1 MLTIPS
7 ATVAKENAAA
17 NARLR
22 VKRVVERA
30 ASAAA
35 MGNPERRKAKAL
47 VKNAREGAIR
57 RGHLGIYK
65 KLQKELHAARERL
78 AGREDLLQFDE
89 IRRAL
94 DAKIEELTAV
104 LQDPSVAD
112 HVAICE
118 GVYKLLRACQPLYLA
133 LNDGLSVKEACDAL
147 DAAGAVLDDF
157 ADQDAA
163 YKKYRKLNGG
173 WVSDHGK
180 RVKLNAKDFAKW
192 QAKKKRQDKDLE
204 QNPYQH
210 TAQTTEKH
218 IDAVF
223 DRQKEVKRRGDRVK
237 RRTKK
242 ARVEEEE
249 PTPSMLR
256 MRVTAGDTKK
266 YIVNPPLFKWA
277 PAGTKNR
284 YRTKD
289 EAMELA
295 AKCVANRPAG
305 MGREAK
311 QAAHA
316 QKGCPRGVTPDGSGY
331 RAQLTPKK
339 RVRVTLA
346 APGGGCIFAS
356 AKAAGEAVKNY
367 EKAGSPTKKSDPLY
381 DTLVHHV
388 QRCK

>member
-1 MLTIPS
+1 MGP
-7 ATVAKENAAA
+7 
-17 NARLR
+17 
-22 VKRVVERA
+22 RA
-30 ASAAA
+30 
-35 MGNPERRKAKAL
+35 RKAAQELLNKA
-47 VKNAREGAIR
+47 RDGAIKC
-57 RGHLGIYK
+57 GHLGIYQ

-78 AGREDLLQFDE
+78 AGREDLLQFDA
-89 IRRAL
+89 IRQAL
-94 DAKIEELTAV
+94 DAKVEELTAA

-112 HVAICE
+112 HVAISE
-118 GVYKLLRACQPLYLA
+118 GVYNLLNACQPLYLA
-133 LNDGLSVKEACDAL
+133 LNDGLSLEQACDAL

-173 WVSDHGK
+173 WVAVGGRTNK
-180 RVKLNAKDFAKW
+180 RVKLNAKAFAKW
-192 QAKKKRQDKDLE
+192 QTEKKQTHQNFK

-295 AKCVANRPAG
+295 AKCLANRPAG
-305 MGREAK
+305 TTRAEQ
-311 QAAHA
+311 QAARA
-316 QKGCPRGVTPDGSGY
+316 QKGYPRGVSPRDHGY
-331 RAQLTPKK
+331 RAQVMPKK
-339 RVRVTLA
+339 KTYVVLK
-346 APGGGCIFAS
+346 APGGGYLFDTA
-356 AKAAGEAVKNY
+356 AAAGDAIEKY
-367 EKAGSPTKKSDPLY
+367 EKAGSPTKPSDPMY

-388 QRCK
+388 ERKK

>member
-1 MLTIPS
+1 
-7 ATVAKENAAA
+7 
-17 NARLR
+17 
-22 VKRVVERA
+22 
-30 ASAAA
+30 
-35 MGNPERRKAKAL
+35 MGNPERRKAKEL
-47 VKNAREGAIR
+47 VDKAREGAIR
-57 RGHLGIYK
+57 RGHLGLYK
-65 KLQKELHAARERL
+65 KLQKHLHAARERL

-94 DAKIEELTAV
+94 DAKVEELTAA

-112 HVAICE
+112 HVAISE
-118 GVYKLLRACQPLYLA
+118 GVYNLLNACQPLYLA
-133 LNDGLSVKEACDAL
+133 LNDGLSLEQACDAL

-173 WVSDHGK
+173 WVAVGGRTNK
-180 RVKLNAKDFAKW
+180 RVKLNAKAFAKW
-192 QAKKKRQDKDLE
+192 QTEKKQTHQNFK

-295 AKCVANRPAG
+295 AKCLANRPAG
-305 MGREAK
+305 RGREAK
-311 QAAHA
+311 QAARA
-316 QKGCPRGVTPDGSGY
+316 QKGLPDGVYRNGSGFT
-331 RAQLTPKK
+331 AKVKPKK
-339 RVRVTLA
+339 RTQVTLA
-346 APGGGCIFAS
+346 APGGGSMFDTA
-356 AKAAGEAVKNY
+356 AAAGDAIEKY
-367 EKAGSPTKKSDPLY
+367 EKAGSPTKPSDPMY
-381 DTLVHHV
+381 DTLVHLVV
-388 QRCK
+388 QRK